1 MTLSEIVL
9 ALALTVTVVG
19 MTLSV
24 IEPAHRALSVQAQ
37 TDDMFQRARVGFVAL
52 HRVLLDAAT
61 PAAAG
66 GGPLRPAVV
75 PFVRAGAD
83 HAGADAISM
92 ITLSTTDA
100 RAVTDA
106 PIEGGTGTV
115 HIRATPGCERFR
127 AACGLRVGSTALIF
141 DERGR
146 SDLVRI
152 TDVLGDVISVVSMES
167 VRLPVYPVG
176 STTISVDVHRYYFDR
191 NRGQVR
197 HYDGWKTDV
206 PVLDNVVA
214 LSVQYFGSPLRPVGE
229 SEEARPSCPDGS
241 RSFSRRLRP
250 EVELSLSVLTDGPW
264 CGSHPRFDVDLFGV
278 RRVRIVLRL
287 QASAAEHRGS
297 DRRVFARPGPA
308 VDHKRLVPDAT
319 VRFDVVL
326 RSQ

>member
-24 IEPAHRALSVQAQ
+24 IEPAHRALAIQAQ

-75 PFVRAGAD
+75 PFVRVGAD
-83 HAGADAISM
+83 HAGADAISVM
-92 ITLSTTDA
+92 TLSTTNT

-106 PIEGGTGTV
+106 PIEGDTGTV
-115 HIRATPGCERFR
+115 HLGATRGCEPFR
-127 AACGLRVGSTALIF
+127 AACGFRVGSTALIF
-141 DERGR
+141 DKRGR
-146 SDLVRI
+146 SDLFRI
-152 TDVLGDVISVVSMES
+152 TDVLGDVISVVSMEG
-167 VRLPVYPVG
+167 VRLPVYPAG
-176 STTISVDVHRYYFDR
+176 STIIPVDVHRYYFDR
-191 NRGQVR
+191 DRGQLR

-229 SEEARPSCPDGS
+229 SEEVRPPCADGS

-264 CGSHPRFDVDLFGV
+264 CGTRPRFDVDLFRV
-278 RRVRIVLRL
+278 RRVRVVLLL

-308 VDHKRLVPDAT
+308 VDHRRLVPDAT
-319 VRFDVVL
+319 VRFDVAL
-326 RSQ
+326 RNQ